1 MVNAVG
7 VCSHDV
13 KTLELLEELYVFMC
27 GHKRNDV
34 FTMHILTVLGF
45 VPLVLGFVPVVW
57 VISPR

>member
-34 FTMHILTVLGF
+34 FTVHILT
-45 VPLVLGFVPVVW
+45 VLGFVPVVW
-57 VISPR
+57 VICPR